1 MPRRILPPLA
11 LACLL
16 SAALLAPGLHAPA
29 FAAREAKGD
38 RGQLSEEDFAA
49 RQLLQRATDLLLA
62 GESERGVKML
72 QTVVD
77 QYPESPIRFEAY
89 LALGKHMVQTNNF
102 PQAVIYLA
110 RLREMEDPEK
120 PLKGDPLDMFL
131 EALYLTGVAHFQS
144 KQYGAA
150 FPILRKITADYP
162 NTDWANQAYFYIGMC
177 HFAQGNWNKAIES
190 LGLVGTFIDPD
201 APGVSFVE
209 AGRRF
214 YIKIEDG
221 DLPVL
226 EQLGRETR
234 VKLETG
240 AGDSEELV
248 AIPISGKG
256 TLYIASIQTRID
268 RPTPGDNL
276 LQVRGGDR
284 ITVTYLDDNTL
295 EGQKDVPRQS
305 QVVVVSTA
313 AVAFTMGTYESKA
326 TAAFI
331 DQPLSVLLQD
341 ADMDV
346 SDRADAAKVRIV
358 SRYKETL
365 EDELAE
371 AEALAS
377 ATAPTQ
383 PLTEASLRDTFG
395 LDEQKRK
402 ERWRIRDEVV
412 LTVTELAQAEEG
424 APAGAAVNGAA
435 GASADAGSSGP
446 LHSGRFGGS
455 VRIGAFTPGQ
465 AVDRN
470 DQTLIADTNDQ
481 VTVTYVDELHIGGD
495 SPRDVTADIQ
505 VVGKLDT
512 SVVARQNVVTD
523 AVLRARKNLV
533 EATAYLELARIF
545 KSMGLSEGAGEKA
558 DQGLDRVNPVI
569 TEEAPIPSELREEAL
584 RLKWELYIAQGKYDQ
599 AIATCQTFNQ
609 MFPDS
614 PFVDQALMG
623 IGHIRKEAEQYD
635 KAIEIYREVL
645 ALENSQAKA
654 EAQFRIA
661 ECMEE
666 QAKIRVAMA
675 KDAPE
680 YSIKDAE
687 AAVQA
692 YKQCA
697 EQHPESQ
704 FAGPALGKLIDY
716 HLATR
721 DFVQADDLLR
731 QVFTDHP
738 DADFLDGML
747 LKWVLVSYQMGD
759 YGKALDK
766 CNQLI
771 FQYPGSTYAAQAK
784 QLLPTI
790 EKVAAKSR
798 AASTEGGEQ

>member
-1 MPRRILPPLA
+1 MARRLSFHTA

-16 SAALLAPGLHAPA
+16 AAGLLAPSLTAPA

-49 RQLLQRATDLLLA
+49 RQLLQRATDLLLV

-77 QYPESPIRFEAY
+77 QYPDSPIRFEAY
-89 LALGKHMVQTNNF
+89 LALGKHMVETNNF
-102 PQAVIYLA
+102 PQAIIYLS
-110 RLREMEDPEK
+110 RLRDMEDPEK
-120 PLKGDPLDMFL
+120 PLNGDQLDMFL

-226 EQLGRETR
+226 QQLGRDTF

-240 AGDSEELV
+240 AGDSEELL

-268 RPTPGDNL
+268 HPTPGDRM
-276 LQVRGGDR
+276 LQVRGGDQ

-295 EGQKDVPRQS
+295 DGEKDVPRQS
-305 QVVVVSTA
+305 EVVVVSTA
-313 AVAFTMGTYESKA
+313 SVAFTMGTFDSKA

-341 ADMDV
+341 ADLDV
-346 SDRADAAKVRIV
+346 SDRADSATVRVV

-365 EDELAE
+365 EDELAD

-377 ATAPTQ
+377 ATAPDQ
-383 PLTEASLRDTFG
+383 PITEESLRDTFG
-395 LDEQKRK
+395 LDDEQKK

-412 LTVTELAQAEEG
+412 LTLTELAQLEED
-424 APAGAAVNGAA
+424 ASPANGNGAA
-435 GASADAGSSGP
+435 PESAAGGP
-446 LHSGRFGGS
+446 LHSGRFGDS

-465 AVDRN
+465 VADRN
-470 DQTLIADTNDQ
+470 DAVLTADTNDQ

-523 AVLRARKNLV
+523 AVLRSRKNLV

-584 RLKWELYIAQGKYDQ
+584 RLKWELFIAQGKYDQ

-623 IGHIRKEAEQYD
+623 IGHIRKEAEEYD

-645 ALENSQAKA
+645 GLENSQAKA

-697 EQHPESQ
+697 EQYPESQ
-704 FAGPALGKLIDY
+704 FAGPSLGKLIDY

-759 YGKALDK
+759 YDKALDR

-771 FQYPGSTYAAQAK
+771 FQYPGSTFAAQAK

-790 EKVAAKSR
+790 EKVAAKAR
-798 AASTEGGEQ
+798 AASSEGGEE